1 MFLVVGIAPL
11 VAPLVGSQFL
21 RVTAWRGSV
30 VLLVGFGLA
39 LTALASLRLP
49 ETLPPE
55 RRRPATLHAT
65 GTTFARL
72 LSSPVFLGYAA
83 PIACTVGMFVA
94 SLSSVPFVIQDVY
107 GRSAQTFAA
116 MFFAISLVM
125 MVISQLNARLV
136 QTIDPAR
143 LLVGGA
149 AVQVVGAASVLAFGD
164 RGLWTFFACLAVAL
178 PWWGFVVA
186 NATAL
191 AMRDYAAVAGTA
203 AALLG
208 VAQYGF
214 SALAAPLTGLGGRG
228 SVHALGVVLTALA
241 TVSCV
246 SAFLTVAADRRR
258 AAHAADHGR

>member
-1 MFLVVGIAPL
+1 
-11 VAPLVGSQFL
+11 VAPLVGSQIL
-21 RVTAWRGSV
+21 RVTSWRGIF
-30 VLLVGFGLA
+30 VLLMGFGLA
-39 LTALASLRLP
+39 LTAAAALRLP

-65 GTTFARL
+65 GSTFARL

-83 PIACTVGMFVA
+83 PVACTVGMFIA

-107 GRSAQTFAA
+107 GRSPQTFAA
-116 MFFAISLVM
+116 MFFVIGLVM
-125 MVISQLNARLV
+125 VVISQLNARLV

-149 AVQVVGAASVLAFGD
+149 TVQVVGAASVLAFGD
-164 RGLWTFFACLAVAL
+164 HGLWTFFACLAVAL

-191 AMRDYAAVAGTA
+191 AMRDYAAVAGAA
-203 AALLG
+203 AALIG

-228 SVHALGVVLTALA
+228 SVHTLGVVLTALA
-241 TVSCV
+241 AVSCV
-246 SAFLTVAADRRR
+246 SAILTVAADRRR
-258 AAHAADHGR
+258 AARDVPPPGRG